1 MGGVEQDPRPG
12 DVTGTGPGPLNL
24 ANALTALRV
33 VLAPVFL
40 VLYVEGGRLRA
51 LAAFAAAAATDVLD
65 GLVARALRQQTRL
78 GAFLD
83 PIADK
88 FLAACALVALAATGR
103 LPVWLPV
110 LVISRDAAQLLG
122 AAFLRTTHHTVPV
135 APTRIGKYAT
145 VGLAMA
151 VVLALADDFGAD
163 PGGDLGPFVIAF
175 ALLAA
180 ECVALS
186 FAQYTLFF
194 VRAIHD
200 RPPRAGGPPTKPAA
214 SPRG

>member
-1 MGGVEQDPRPG
+1 MTGGGSPV
-12 DVTGTGPGPLNL
+12 NL
-24 ANALTALRV
+24 ANALTALRL

-40 VLYVEGGRLRA
+40 VLYVGGGRLRA

-65 GLVARALRQQTRL
+65 GLVARVLRQQTRV

-103 LPVWLPV
+103 LPVWLPA
-110 LVISRDAAQLLG
+110 LVVTRDLAQLAG
-122 AAFLRTTHHTVPV
+122 AALLRSTHHVVPV

-145 VGLAMA
+145 VGLAMT

-163 PGGDLGPFVIAF
+163 PGGELGPFVIAS

-180 ECVALS
+180 ECVAIS
-186 FAQYTLFF
+186 FVQYAIFF
-194 VRAIHD
+194 LRAI
-200 RPPRAGGPPTKPAA
+200 RAPARR
-214 SPRG
+214 SLG